1 MNSSVMEMKYLQ
13 YRLLRNSSC
22 KENLVIYPK
31 YEIHDLG
38 NALFFVVRNLWSSVL
53 ADFFFVC
60 VSSGFFSVCLV
71 VFFFLLLFANVLLT
85 FLVRGKLCCNR
96 ERQTESD

>member
-13 YRLLRNSSC
+13 YRLLRNNSC

-53 ADFFFVC
+53 ADFLCVC
-60 VSSGFFSVCLV
+60 VCSGFFSVCLV
-71 VFFFLLLFANVLLT
+71 FFFFASLCQCSTDLF
-85 FLVRGKLCCNR
+85 G
-96 ERQTESD
+96 EG

>member
-1 MNSSVMEMKYLQ
+1 MISSVMEMKYLQ
-13 YRLLRNSSC
+13 YRLLRNNSC

-53 ADFFFVC
+53 ADFFFFCVC
-60 VSSGFFSVCLV
+60 VCEFWGFFLFVCLG
-71 VFFFLLLFANVLLT
+71 FFCFSLPMFY
-85 FLVRGKLCCNR
+85 
-96 ERQTESD
+96 